1 MKNEISN
8 FNKENIIDKISL
20 IFIFI
25 FPIILLTGSSIVNT
39 SIVLMNILFLVH
51 IYKEKNLKFLKMMF
65 FIFYLLYG
73 LFL

>member
-20 IFIFI
+20 IFISI

-51 IYKEKNLKFLKMMF
+51 IYKEKKFKTSS
-65 FIFYLLYG
+65 
-73 LFL
+73 